1 MNLSRF
7 TGLLPLL
14 LAALFSPLLMGALCG
29 SGKTPPPPQYPDVAM
44 ALAADL
50 DRQLGPR
57 LGMGTPTNSRGLYWL
72 VITTPA
78 DLNNLERASPLSR
91 LFGQE
96 LYAAFVGMGYNVQE
110 IRKASD
116 IIFNRAQ
123 GEFVLTRDTKALAT
137 SRATATLVLA
147 GTYSVT
153 PGGVRFNLE
162 VIDARNN
169 NIIAA
174 ASRTLPMDATVG
186 AMAGLSPT
194 AFVAPTV
201 STTDPASFEREMQPY
216 MARHW

>member
-1 MNLSRF
+1 MNTPR
-7 TGLLPLL
+7 TLPLL
-14 LAALFSPLLMGALCG
+14 SLVLAALLSPLLMGALCG

-44 ALAADL
+44 AMAADL

-72 VITTPA
+72 IITTPA

-91 LFGQE
+91 LMGQE
-96 LYAAFVGMGYNVQE
+96 LYAAFVGLGYNVQE

-116 IIFNRAQ
+116 IIFNRTQ
-123 GEFVLTRDTKALAT
+123 GEFILTRDTKALAT
-137 SRATATLVLA
+137 KRATATLVLA

-162 VIDARNN
+162 VVDARNN

-174 ASRTLPMDATVG
+174 SSRTLPMDATVG
-186 AMAGLSPT
+186 AMAGMSPT

-201 STTDPASFEREMQPY
+201 STTDPASFEREMTPY
-216 MARHW
+216 MTRHW

>member
-1 MNLSRF
+1 MQPTRTL
-7 TGLLPLL
+7 GLLPLI
-14 LAALFSPLLMGALCG
+14 LAALLSPLLMGALCG
-29 SGKTPPPPQYPDVAM
+29 SGRTPPPPQYPDVAM
-44 ALAADL
+44 AMAADL

-57 LGMGTPTNSRGLYWL
+57 LGMGAVNNSRGLYWL

-91 LFGQE
+91 LMGQE

-116 IIFNRAQ
+116 IIFNRSQ

-137 SRATATLVLA
+137 KRATATLVLA

-153 PGGVRFNLE
+153 PAGVRFNLE

-186 AMAGLSPT
+186 AMAGVGAT

-201 STTDPASFEREMQPY
+201 STTDPATFEREMAPY
-216 MARHW
+216 MSRHW

>member
-1 MNLSRF
+1 MNTPR
-7 TGLLPLL
+7 TLPLL
-14 LAALFSPLLMGALCG
+14 SLVLAALLSPLLMGALCD

-44 ALAADL
+44 AMAADL

-72 VITTPA
+72 IITTPA

-91 LFGQE
+91 LMGQE
-96 LYAAFVGMGYNVQE
+96 LYAAFVGLGYNVQE

-116 IIFNRAQ
+116 IIFNRTQ
-123 GEFVLTRDTKALAT
+123 GEFILTRDTKALAT
-137 SRATATLVLA
+137 KRATATLVLA

-162 VIDARNN
+162 VVDARNN

-174 ASRTLPMDATVG
+174 SSRTLPMDATVG
-186 AMAGLSPT
+186 AMAGMSPT

-201 STTDPASFEREMQPY
+201 STTDPASFEREMTPY
-216 MARHW
+216 MTRHW